1 MRPYYDEG
9 GVTIYH
15 CDFREAPI
23 DPESVAAVITDPP
36 YPREYLPLWAPLGVW
51 SERVLEDGG
60 SLLSIVPHYALPEV
74 LEAIGPSLKYRWV
87 CAMWQHEGA
96 HPRMAAIGIQV
107 CWKPVVWWLKG
118 TRPWG
123 GCIPDGFENRYRA
136 PTRDQPKQHRWAQAL
151 CWARYCLK
159 FVPPGGLV
167 VDPFLGSGTLLDA
180 ARQLGYRAIG
190 MDSDE
195 RACAIAAGRLSQM
208 LLPLEA

>member
-1 MRPYYDEG
+1 MTAYYSDG

-23 DPESVAAVITDPP
+23 AAESVAAIITDPP

-51 SERVLEDGG
+51 SAQVLVDGG

-74 LEAIGPSLKYRWV
+74 LEAIAPALKYRWV
-87 CAMWQHEGA
+87 CAMWQWQGSHQ
-96 HPRMAAIGIQV
+96 RMAMGIEV
-107 CWKPVVWWLKG
+107 TWKPIVWWVKRAWPSG
-118 TRPWG
+118 RGYRT
-123 GCIPDGFENRYRA
+123 DGFHNII
-136 PTRDQPKQHRWAQAL
+136 PTAERRVKLHEWEQSL

-195 RACAIAAGRLSQM
+195 RACAIAARRLSQM
-208 LLPLEA
+208 LLPLEV